1 MKAFSFFIPV
11 LYVSNVA
18 AMGCDWTQAQ
28 NLHLKTTNQPNTNA
42 SENSLPKPNNYV
54 YKRGIGNSND
64 KNKNE
69 QANLDKFL
77 IKMRNVFQDPKFD
90 PIKSKSVADAL
101 RDQLSTIG
109 FLEKGIKSHDDDDDF
124 SKLYSTVQEILTAMV
139 AAAGSLHK
147 YSGSEDPVHV
157 LLYKVTKLYLSALA
171 LFDARGTLD
180 LRVDGFDEHMLQLRR
195 CLFKYVKEFIKLS
208 HVSSKEVLMI
218 QTQALLVDTTLR
230 KLEVGLPRLS
240 IKPV

>member
-90 PIKSKSVADAL
+90 PIKSKSVIDAL
-101 RDQLSTIG
+101 HSQLATIE
-109 FLEKGIKSHDDDDDF
+109 FLGKGVKSHDDDGF

-180 LRVDGFDEHMLQLRR
+180 LRVDGFDDHMLRLRR
-195 CLFKYVKEFIKLS
+195 CIFKYVKFIILS
-208 HVSSKEVLMI
+208 HVSSEELLMF
-218 QTQALLVDTTLR
+218 QTQALLVDATLR

>member
-1 MKAFSFFIPV
+1 MKAYSFFIPV

-18 AMGCDWTQAQ
+18 AMGCDWKQAQ
-28 NLHLKTTNQPNTNA
+28 NLHLKTTNQPNTDA
-42 SENSLPKPNNYV
+42 SEDPLPKPINYV

-69 QANLDKFL
+69 QTNLDNVL

-90 PIKSKSVADAL
+90 PINSQSVIDAL

-109 FLEKGIKSHDDDDDF
+109 FLEKGIKSHEDDF
-124 SKLYSTVQEILTAMV
+124 SKSYSTVREILTAMV

-195 CLFKYVKEFIKLS
+195 CLFKYVKEFIILS
-208 HVSSKEVLMI
+208 HVSSEELLMF
-218 QTQALLVDTTLR
+218 QTQASLVDATLG

>member
-1 MKAFSFFIPV
+1 MKAYSFLIPV
-11 LYVSNVA
+11 LYISNVA
-18 AMGCDWTQAQ
+18 AMGCDWNQAQ
-28 NLHLKTTNQPNTNA
+28 NLELKTTNQPNTDA
-42 SENSLPKPNNYV
+42 SENSLPKPINYV

-69 QANLDKFL
+69 QANLDNVL

-90 PIKSKSVADAL
+90 PIKSHSVIDAL

-109 FLEKGIKSHDDDDDF
+109 FLEKGIKSHDVDGF
-124 SKLYSTVQEILTAMV
+124 SKLYSTVQEILTAMLD
-139 AAAGSLHK
+139 AAGSLQK

-195 CLFKYVKEFIKLS
+195 CLFKYVKDFINLS
-208 HVSSKEVLMI
+208 HVSSEEVLMF

>member
-1 MKAFSFFIPV
+1 MKAYSFFIPV

-18 AMGCDWTQAQ
+18 AMGCDWNQAQ
-28 NLHLKTTNQPNTNA
+28 NLHLKTTNQPNTEA
-42 SENSLPKPNNYV
+42 SENSLPKPINYV

-64 KNKNE
+64 KSKNE
-69 QANLDKFL
+69 QANLDNVL

-90 PIKSKSVADAL
+90 PIKSKSVIDAL
-101 RDQLSTIG
+101 HDQLSTIG
-109 FLEKGIKSHDDDDDF
+109 FLEKGLKSHDDDGF
-124 SKLYSTVQEILTAMV
+124 SKSYSTVREILTAMV

-147 YSGSEDPVHV
+147 YSGSEDPAHV
-157 LLYKVTKLYLSALA
+157 LLYKVTKLHLDALA

-208 HVSSKEVLMI
+208 HVSSEELLRF
-218 QTQALLVDTTLR
+218 QTKASLVDTTLR

>member
-1 MKAFSFFIPV
+1 MKAYSFFIPV

-18 AMGCDWTQAQ
+18 AVGCDWNQGQ
-28 NLHLKTTNQPNTNA
+28 NLYLKTTNQPNTNA
-42 SENSLPKPNNYV
+42 SEDSLPKPINYV

-69 QANLDKFL
+69 QANLDNVL

-90 PIKSKSVADAL
+90 PIKSKSVIDAL
-101 RDQLSTIG
+101 HSQLATIE
-109 FLEKGIKSHDDDDDF
+109 FLGKGVKSHDDDGF

-171 LFDARGTLD
+171 LFDAQGTLD

-208 HVSSKEVLMI
+208 HVSSEEVLKF

>member
-1 MKAFSFFIPV
+1 
-11 LYVSNVA
+11 
-18 AMGCDWTQAQ
+18 MGCDWNQAQ
-28 NLHLKTTNQPNTNA
+28 NLHLKTTNQPNTEA
-42 SENSLPKPNNYV
+42 SEDLLPKPSNYV

-69 QANLDKFL
+69 QANLDNVL

-90 PIKSKSVADAL
+90 PIKSQSVIDAL
-101 RDQLSTIG
+101 HGQLATIG
-109 FLEKGIKSHDDDDDF
+109 FLEKGVKSHEDDGF
-124 SKLYSTVQEILTAMV
+124 SKLYSTVQEILMASV
-139 AAAGSLHK
+139 AAAESLQK

-180 LRVDGFDEHMLQLRR
+180 LRVDGFDVHMLRLRR
-195 CLFKYVKEFIKLS
+195 CLFKFVKEFIKLS
-208 HVSSKEVLMI
+208 HVSSEELLMF
-218 QTQALLVDTTLR
+218 QTQALLVDATLR
-230 KLEVGLPRLS
+230 KLEVDLPRLS

>member
-1 MKAFSFFIPV
+1 MKAYSFFIPV

-18 AMGCDWTQAQ
+18 AVGCDWKQALAHQ
-28 NLHLKTTNQPNTNA
+28 LKTTNQPNTEA

-69 QANLDKFL
+69 QANLDNVL
-77 IKMRNVFQDPKFD
+77 IKMRDVFQDPKFD
-90 PIKSKSVADAL
+90 PIKFKSVIDAL
-101 RDQLSTIG
+101 HDQLATIW
-109 FLEKGIKSHDDDDDF
+109 FLGKGVKSHDDDGF
-124 SKLYSTVQEILTAMV
+124 SKSYSTVREILTAMV

-171 LFDARGTLD
+171 IFDARGTLD
-180 LRVDGFDEHMLQLRR
+180 LRVDGFHEHMLQLRR

-208 HVSSKEVLMI
+208 HVSSEELLMF
-218 QTQALLVDTTLR
+218 QTQASLVDTTLS
-230 KLEVGLPRLS
+230 KLEADLPRLS